1 MVSEL
6 AKKDVTVSLSADGGD
21 ELFGGYSNYQPTLK
35 LHNIL
40 QNIPF
45 GLRKVL
51 YRVLNTNGIENFIT
65 ELKFLQN
72 KPNVNDKYTKLKNSM
87 LSNTILEIFDQ
98 SKSYWNEETLNKLF
112 KFNVSNKTIYETD
125 LNYKDLL
132 NLIFLYD
139 QKTYMLDDILTK
151 VDRATMYNSLEG
163 REPFL
168 DNKIVEF
175 ALSLPSEWKIRNG
188 QNKYLLKQI
197 LYKYLP
203 KDLVDRPKQGFGMPI
218 QQWFRK
224 DLKPLYEHY
233 LSKNKLDET
242 GHFNSTYIEQ
252 ELKEYFKG
260 KNTNSNKFW
269 LILVYMQWREKWM

>member
-1 MVSEL
+1 
-6 AKKDVTVSLSADGGD
+6 
-21 ELFGGYSNYQPTLK
+21 
-35 LHNIL
+35 
-40 QNIPF
+40 
-45 GLRKVL
+45 
-51 YRVLNTNGIENFIT
+51 
-65 ELKFLQN
+65 
-72 KPNVNDKYTKLKNSM
+72 
-87 LSNTILEIFDQ
+87 
-98 SKSYWNEETLNKLF
+98 
-112 KFNVSNKTIYETD
+112 
-125 LNYKDLL
+125 
-132 NLIFLYD
+132 
-139 QKTYMLDDILTK
+139 MLDDILTK

-269 LILVYMQWREKWM
+269 LILVYMQWM